1 MRSLPLLTATGLALA
16 ATSCAPPGPSP
27 AMLGRLD
34 CPANQGELTRVSVAP
49 DGKSCVYKVENG
61 EVTLSLVPVS
71 GGPDATLARIET
83 DLKAEAGAPAA
94 TATGTAADTAAMEPA
109 KPDAQAEAQKVD
121 AEAWSDAKVAQAG
134 SAKDDETDAD
144 GGDSVTTRVEG
155 SVTRHVR
162 DKLAAH
168 GIDTNDKDNESA
180 HINLPGIHID
190 TEGDRANVHVG
201 PIHVDANGETA
212 TVKMS
217 KSVRLR
223 GEALSPTAGGIR
235 ASFIYAGEGLA
246 GGYKYVG
253 YEAAGPRTGPLA
265 VAVVHSRAGH
275 GSHGDLYDDVKKLVR
290 RNGGA

>member
-16 ATSCAPPGPSP
+16 TASCAPPSPSP

-34 CPANQGELTRVSVAP
+34 CPANQGDLARVSVAP
-49 DGKSCVYKVENG
+49 DGKSCIYKVENG
-61 EVTLSLVPVS
+61 EVTLSLVPVT

-83 DLKAEAGAPAA
+83 DLKAEAGAPVGA
-94 TATGTAADTAAMEPA
+94 AADAAAMEPA
-109 KPDAQAEAQKVD
+109 KPGAQAEAQKVD
-121 AEAWSDAKVAQAG
+121 AEAWTDAKVAQAG
-134 SAKDDETDAD
+134 AAKDDETDAD
-144 GGDSVTTRVEG
+144 DSDGDSVTARVEG
-155 SVTRHVR
+155 DVRKHVR
-162 DKLAAH
+162 EKLAAH
-168 GIDTNDKDNESA
+168 GIDTDGKDNESA

-190 TEGDRANVHVG
+190 AEGDRANVHVG

-223 GEALSPTAGGIR
+223 GEAFAPTGSGIR
-235 ASFIYAGEGLA
+235 ASFIYAGEGLG

-253 YEAAGPRTGPLA
+253 YEAAGPKTGPLA
-265 VAVVHSRAGH
+265 VAVVRSKASHTSR
-275 GSHGDLYDDVKKLVR
+275 GDLYDDVKRLVR